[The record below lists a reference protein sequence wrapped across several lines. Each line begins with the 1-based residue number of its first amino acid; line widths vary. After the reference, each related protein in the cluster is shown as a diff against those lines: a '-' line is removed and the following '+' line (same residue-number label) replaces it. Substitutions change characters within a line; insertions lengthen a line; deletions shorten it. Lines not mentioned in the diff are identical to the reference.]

1 MGIPTPTKAPRRVTA
16 PVRARKS
23 PEAAPEP
30 LKPGRCPSRGVY
42 TFIAPFFDKRVA
54 VAADSR
60 GEAEQRAR
68 RMLDRIHC
76 GTKGMMLL
84 KFSPF

>member
-1 MGIPTPTKAPRRVTA
+1 MGIPTPTKAPRQVTA
-16 PVRARKS
+16 PVRARRA
-23 PEAAPEP
+23 PEAPPEP
-30 LKPGRCPSRGVY
+30 LKRGRGPARGVY

-54 VAADSR
+54 VAADTR

-68 RMLDRIHC
+68 RMLDRINC
-76 GTKGMMLL
+76 GSKGLTLL

>member
-1 MGIPTPTKAPRRVTA
+1 MGIPTPTKAPRRVAATLYVSHA
-16 PVRARKS
+16 GKA
-23 PEAAPEP
+23 EAEP
-30 LKPGRCPSRGVY
+30 LKPGRRPSRGVY

-76 GTKGMMLL
+76 GTKGMVLL